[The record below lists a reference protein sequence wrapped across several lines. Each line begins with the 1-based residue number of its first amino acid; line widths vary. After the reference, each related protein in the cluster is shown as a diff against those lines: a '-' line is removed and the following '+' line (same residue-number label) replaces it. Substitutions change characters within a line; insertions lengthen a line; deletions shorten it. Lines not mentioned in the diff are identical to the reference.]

1 MFALA
6 RINNTA
12 AAVVN
17 LGPHVSLFFSY
28 RTLIAA
34 RAGGWSY
41 RCRNFWGPTTARHF
55 KRLGCN
61 YFLTFDGSCL
71 DFQQEAMKR
80 VTEALSR

>member
-6 RINNTA
+6 RINNSA

-41 RCRNFWGPTTARHF
+41 RCRNLWGPTTAQHF

-61 YFLTFDGSCL
+61 DFPPFDGFYL
-71 DFQQEAMKR
+71 DFQQEAMKH
-80 VTEALSR
+80 VVEALSR